1 MTITVTGA
9 TGHLGRLVVDALKRR
24 GAGVVAA
31 VRDTSKDLGVPAR
44 LADYDRP
51 ETLVPA
57 FEGTDR
63 LLLISGNEAGR
74 RSRSTGPSLTPP
86 CRPGSATSST
96 PASPGRTPRP
106 TRSRPSTRRPR
117 S

>member
-24 GAGVVAA
+24 GADVVAA
-31 VRDTSKDLGVPAR
+31 VRDTSKDLGVPVR
-44 LADYDRP
+44 FADYDRP

-57 FEGTDR
+57 LEGTDR

-74 RSRSTGPSLTPP
+74 RVAQHRAVVDAAVKAGV
-86 CRPGSATSST
+86 GHIVYTSITKADTSIN
-96 PASPGRTPRP
+96 PLAP
-106 TRSRPSTRRPR
+106 
-117 S
+117 